1 MMGQSTNMGSQAPMP
16 PPVQTG
22 THVIIHD
29 TTYNQ
34 NQQSPTQYQQQQNR
48 LNPADTSFL
57 GSHSRQSSS
66 ATVTGDDSDPSRAY
80 GTYAGTPKGEYE
92 KKGRSTD
99 YLSGP
104 TGDNSLN
111 TSAASSRL
119 ALNSNNA
126 KFNHDG
132 HMSGGAGH
140 HHRRSASPS
149 SSSSDSDSDLEGAGG
164 HMQKGHHHVD
174 PYDPSRPKLPL
185 KARLKHFTWA
195 WYTLCMSTGGLSLLI
210 AAQPHTFPG
219 LRQIG
224 MTVYIINI
232 IIFVLLT
239 SLQITRFMLHAGSFK
254 ASLTHPRE
262 GFFFPTFFLSIA
274 TLITSTQKYGT
285 PPDAEP
291 SQDLV
296 WVLHIA
302 FWIYLILAT
311 AVAIGQYSF
320 LFSQKRSFSLATM
333 MPTWILPI
341 FPIMLSGTI
350 AAVISPFQ
358 PPHRAI
364 VVICA
369 GLTCQGLGAAV
380 AFMMY
385 AHMVGRLMSVGL
397 PDREHRPGLFMCVG
411 PPSFTALAF
420 IGMAQG
426 LPRDFDHDMD
436 GFIDA
441 GMIRTMAVIGAVLLW
456 ALAFWWFFIG
466 VLAVLASRPKYFHLG
481 WWASVFPNTGFT
493 LATISIGNAF
503 QSDAVL
509 WVGTGMSLCLL
520 GTYLFVLGNH
530 VRAVVVQDIC
540 YPGRDEDVEDH

>member
-1 MMGQSTNMGSQAPMP
+1 MP
-16 PPVQTG
+16 PVMAG
-22 THVIIHD
+22 AHVITIHD
-29 TTYNQ
+29 TTHDTQ
-34 NQQSPTQYQQQQNR
+34 DQQFQQQQN
-48 LNPADTSFL
+48 LSPSQDPAFL
-57 GSHSRQSSS
+57 ASHSRQSSS
-66 ATVTGDDSDPSRAY
+66 ATVVTGDNDPSSNRTS
-80 GTYAGTPKGEYE
+80 GTWAGTTPGDYVKE
-92 KKGRSTD
+92 GRTTTD
-99 YLSGP
+99 YLG
-104 TGDNSLN
+104 GDFSLN
-111 TSAASSRL
+111 PSAASSQL
-119 ALNSNNA
+119 ALNSSNE
-126 KFNHDG
+126 KSNHAV
-132 HMSGGAGH
+132 HVSMSGAGRH
-140 HHRRSASPS
+140 SKSND
-149 SSSSDSDSDLEGAGG
+149 DSDSDTDVEDSANHG
-164 HMQKGHHHVD
+164 HKKGHLD

-185 KARLKHFTWA
+185 RSRLKHFTWA

-224 MTVYIINI
+224 LAVYIINL

-239 SLQITRFMLHAGSFK
+239 SLMITRFLLHSGTFK

-285 PPDAEP
+285 PAGGIP
-291 SQDLV
+291 SVDLV

-302 FWIYLILAT
+302 FWIYVILAT
-311 AVAIGQYSF
+311 AVAVGQYSF
-320 LFSQKRSFSLATM
+320 LFSQKRSFGLHTM

-350 AAVISPFQ
+350 AAVISPYQ
-358 PPHRAI
+358 PAHRATVI
-364 VVICA
+364 VCA

-397 PDREHRPGLFMCVG
+397 PCREHRPGLFMCVG

-420 IGMAQG
+420 LGMAQG
-426 LPRDFDHDMD
+426 LPKDFDHDMD
-436 GFIDA
+436 GLMDA
-441 GMIRTMAVIGAVLLW
+441 GMIRTMAVIGAVFLW

-503 QSDAVL
+503 KSEAVL
-509 WVGTGMSLCLL
+509 WFGTAMSICLL
-520 GTYLFVLGNH
+520 CTYLFVLGSH
-530 VRAVVVQDIC
+530 VRAVLVQDIC